1 MPDQAETGARFGG
14 GGGGVRAPHFT
25 RPLASRGLLVCAGRQ
40 AVGAGDVASMTSEAV
55 VNKSKRPL
63 FLLSAA
69 LWSAL
74 HRCPWGGPAWALWG
88 KRGAYTYTRTVGQID
103 R

>member
-25 RPLASRGLLVCAGRQ
+25 RPLASRGLVVCAGRQ
-40 AVGAGDVASMTSEAV
+40 AVGAGDVASMT
-55 VNKSKRPL
+55 RLP
-63 FLLSAA
+63 FGQ
-69 LWSAL
+69 
-74 HRCPWGGPAWALWG
+74 RCIDVLGVHLRGHSG
-88 KRGAYTYTRTVGQID
+88 ERGAYTHTRTVGQID